1 MDRVEIEEGEI
12 PPHMEDHVAAMRHEF
27 NIQMQQMMQQFA
39 SQQAAQQALLQQVQQ
54 ENQAFRNQF
63 TQDFQRAQASVIEE
77 QIRNQQAASQ
87 LRAESERIQRDI
99 QQERSRA
106 LSRVQAESQS
116 SSQRRTP
123 SPLSRQH
130 AADASNRVPYI
141 GVDVGPDIST
151 FYKVVNKALKQFDG
165 GEGWVM
171 WRHNFMLHAKA
182 CNFEDFLLGSF
193 APPRATAPTTVQSE
207 FKRYSFSVFAAL
219 NRVVTSILQ
228 QSLCTFTT
236 SEEPAAKAWSYL
248 CTTYDTKDT
257 TTKMQLLH
265 QLTTLRMT
273 EGKAREFINAA
284 KSLRDQL
291 LSAGMIIPEALLITY
306 LIQGLPDSW
315 SSIQE
320 QMKYKTDGELSETY
334 VETMILRVERDRNLQ
349 ALKEKEKSVLHPTW
363 IATAQPQ
370 QKQQSSKKQSNASKA
385 STSGKQAAPGASSS
399 SKPNNT
405 HCDYCIFKF
414 KKERRHSWIDCHNR
428 PVGWRPEAETSS
440 RPVSQAKVAIPMVVE
455 TTSGTSTAAES
466 VSAPV
471 VIGHAFSTVTKL
483 HMPTDVWV
491 LDSGCTQHMTSNV
504 NLFHNLKSLPQRHY
518 VALGD
523 NSTIEAK
530 GKGDVYLLGFNN
542 QVVLLTDVLY
552 VPAVAASLLSVV
564 RLLKRGA
571 QFKSH
576 GTCIGI
582 YSSRGELIVDATV
595 HSSDLLTLSFSIPS
609 REHRTKLKDLHAQ
622 PATKG
627 DTSSLLQARVHQGVM
642 VDGDTWHR
650 RLSHVNSTYL
660 EKMQKHDMVNG
671 LQVDIKPH
679 HSIRLSPCDNC
690 ARGKL
695 VQQPYYTVEHFQIHE
710 KLFLVHGDI
719 CGPLPPSRDGHRYF
733 LTLTDDGTRFSWS
746 FALSTRDQVAEVIF
760 KWLPQAQREAE
771 RHLKALRTDNAG
783 EFISKTFQHRLQ
795 ELGIS
800 QQFSLPYRHQQNGV
814 AERLNRTLK
823 DAIRTCLLDA
833 DLSTDWWEY
842 ALRHVTWVKNR
853 TYCSALSSPIT
864 PYQAWFEKKPNI
876 SMLRVFGCMAIY
888 HIAAEKRRGWDSPG
902 EWGVFLGMAPRMKG
916 WLFYNPL
923 TRAITASNNAVFR
936 ENLTLNRWQFLR
948 KHRPETL
955 DSPITIPAPLSTFPP
970 PDAGDI
976 DNEDIPES
984 LSLHDTTPFPP
995 SSIPTSPSSPLEPSS
1010 SSSHDHNADSPTGLD
1025 VIFKNLQSAV
1035 VLSHGGEKEDN
1046 VTNTQQAPTTSCFI
1060 AAVLRHD
1067 NESISLDLAA
1077 EQLSH
1082 FCNAAASLPP
1092 EPRTIDEALK
1102 GPYAAEW
1109 KKALDEEFN
1118 TLMER
1123 DTWELV
1129 ELPPG
1134 KQVVGVKWILRIK
1147 TKGDGSL
1154 ERFKARLVARGFTQV
1169 PGEDFYDTYA
1179 PVGDY
1184 TTARMLLSVAAVQD
1198 MELLQLDVKNAFL
1211 YGNIDADIYMQQP
1224 PGYHDG
1230 TTRVCHLL
1238 RSLYGLKQSPLMW
1251 YRKLY
1256 EAFVSIGFKASIH
1269 DECLFTY
1276 KKGGVTVWAL
1286 VYVDDVLMASSS
1298 MEALNAVVADLQR
1311 CFNLKVMP
1319 EVSLYLGMNIQRD
1332 REQRTISIGLQKFAD
1347 KVMDNFDLQPRRYKT
1362 PLSFDAF
1369 QTGTDRECLHTT
1381 FEYLSRIGTLQYAA
1395 TTCRPDLQY
1404 AASRLAQASAKPS
1417 QADWEQLERALI
1429 YFISTSSSMLVFGGA
1444 SANLQ
1449 LKAHV
1454 DSAYGS
1460 GPGEGNHR
1468 STYGWVFQLGGAAI
1482 SWCSKKLNVTTLSTA
1497 ESEYL
1502 SLKEA
1507 GIRGVYLRELMEV
1520 FDHAVHSPTPL
1531 LCDSKAAVEVANNK
1545 KRSKRLQHITHAVH
1559 WMKEKVAARVFEVQH
1574 VPAAK
1579 QAADFLTKVTT
1590 AAVFQRCAQDV
1601 GLRGKTTLEDK
1612 KQQT

>member
-1 MDRVEIEEGEI
+1 M
-12 PPHMEDHVAAMRHEF
+12 
-27 NIQMQQMMQQFA
+27 
-39 SQQAAQQALLQQVQQ
+39 LQQVQQ

-87 LRAESERIQRDI
+87 LRAESERMQRDI
-99 QQERSRA
+99 QQERSRT
-106 LSRVQAESQS
+106 LSRVQAEAQS

-130 AADASNRVPYI
+130 AANASDRVPYF

-151 FYKVVNKALKQFDG
+151 FYKVVNKALKQYDG

-219 NRVVTSILQ
+219 NRVVTPTIQ
-228 QSLCTFTT
+228 QSLCTFST

-248 CTTYDTKDT
+248 CSTYDSKDT

-273 EGKAREFINAA
+273 EGKAREFINTA

-291 LSAGMIIPEALLITY
+291 VSSGIIIPEALLITY
-306 LIQGLPDSW
+306 LIQGLPETW
-315 SSIQE
+315 SNVQE

-334 VETMILRVERDRNLQ
+334 VETMILRVERDRNLH
-349 ALKEKEKSVLHPTW
+349 ATKEKEKSRVYPTW
-363 IATAQPQ
+363 IAATQPQ
-370 QKQQSSKKQSNASKA
+370 QRHQPPKKQTNMSK
-385 STSGKQAAPGASSS
+385 TSMS
-399 SKPNNT
+399 SKPTTPSTPASQLQPNGI

-414 KKERRHSWIDCHNR
+414 KKERRHSWIDCHHR
-428 PVGWRPEAETSS
+428 PVGWRPEVVTTSQPIS
-440 RPVSQAKVAIPMVVE
+440 RAKVAIPLVTSE
-455 TTSGTSTAAES
+455 TSNAAASE
-466 VSAPV
+466 SAPV
-471 VIGHAFSTVTKL
+471 IVGHAFSTVAKL
-483 HMPTDVWV
+483 NMPTDVWV
-491 LDSGCTQHMTSNV
+491 LDSGCTQHMTSNIH
-504 NLFHNLKSLPQRHY
+504 LFHNLKSLPQRHY

-582 YSSRGELIVDATV
+582 YSSRGELIVDAIV
-595 HSSDLLTLSFSIPS
+595 HNSDLLTLRFSIPS
-609 REHRTKLKDLHAQ
+609 REHRKKLQNLHAQ

-627 DTSSLLQARVHQGVM
+627 DTSSLLQARVQQGVM
-642 VDGDTWHR
+642 VDGNTWHR
-650 RLSHVNSTYL
+650 RLSHVNCTYM
-660 EKMQKHDMVNG
+660 EKMQKHGMVNG
-671 LQVDIKPH
+671 FQIDIKPH
-679 HSIRLSPCDNC
+679 RSIRLSPCDNC

-695 VQQPYYTVEHFQIHE
+695 VQHPYYSVEHFQIHE

-719 CGPLPPSRDGHRYF
+719 SGPLPPSRDGHRYF
-733 LTLTDDGTRFSWS
+733 LTLTDDGTRFSWA
-746 FALSTRDQVAEVIF
+746 FALSTRDQAAEIIF

-771 RHLKALRTDNAG
+771 HNLKALRTDNAG
-783 EFISKTFQHRLQ
+783 EFVSKAFQQRLQ

-833 DLSTDWWEY
+833 GLSTDWWEY

-853 TYCSALSSPIT
+853 IYSSALSSPIT
-864 PYQAWFEKKPNI
+864 PYQAWFGKKPDI

-888 HIAAEKRRGWDSPG
+888 HVATERRQGWDTPG
-902 EWGVFLGMAPRMKG
+902 EWGVFLGMAARMKG

-923 TRAITASNNAVFR
+923 THAIVASNNAIFR
-936 ENLTLNRWQFLR
+936 EHLTLSRWQFLR

-955 DSPITIPAPLSTFPP
+955 DSPINTPLPLSSFPP
-970 PDAGDI
+970 PDVSDI
-976 DNEDIPES
+976 DNEDMAES
-984 LSLHDTTPFPP
+984 LSQHDVA
-995 SSIPTSPSSPLEPSS
+995 PSS
-1010 SSSHDHNADSPTGLD
+1010 SSSMAQPPSSPVAPSSSSPYYSSDERPTGLD
-1025 VIFKNLQSAV
+1025 VIFNNLHSAV
-1035 VLSHGGEKEDN
+1035 VSSHGGEGKDD
-1046 VTNTQQAPTTSCFI
+1046 VINTLQAPMAPVTIPCFI
-1060 AAVLRHD
+1060 AAVLRHHD
-1067 NESISLDLAA
+1067 ESISLDLAA

-1082 FCNAAASLPP
+1082 LCNAAVSLPP
-1092 EPRTIDEALK
+1092 EPRSIDEALK
-1102 GPYAAEW
+1102 GSYAAEW
-1109 KKALDEEFN
+1109 KKALDEEYN

-1169 PGEDFYDTYA
+1169 PGEDFYNTYA

-1211 YGNIDADIYMQQP
+1211 YGDIDADIYMQQP

-1230 TTRVCHLL
+1230 TTRVCRLL

-1256 EAFVSIGFKASIH
+1256 EAFINIGFEASIH

-1276 KKGGVTVWAL
+1276 KKGGAPVWAL
-1286 VYVDDVLMASSS
+1286 VYVDDVLMASPS
-1298 MEALNAVVADLQR
+1298 MDALNAVVANLQQ
-1311 CFNLKVMP
+1311 CFNLKIMP
-1319 EVSLYLGMNIQRD
+1319 DVSLYLGMNIQRD

-1347 KVMDNFDLQPRRYKT
+1347 KVVANFDLKPRRYKT

-1369 QTGTDRECLHTT
+1369 QAGTDRDCLHTT

-1429 YFISTSSSMLVFGGA
+1429 YFISTSSSMLVFGGT
-1444 SANLQ
+1444 SAHLQ
-1449 LKAHV
+1449 LMAHV

-1468 STYGWVFQLGGAAI
+1468 STYGWVFQLGGASI

-1497 ESEYL
+1497 EAEYL

-1507 GIRGVYLRELMEV
+1507 GIRGVHLRELMEV
-1520 FDHAVHSPTPL
+1520 FDLAMHSPTPL

-1559 WMKEKVAARVFEVQH
+1559 WMKEKVAARVFDVQH
-1574 VPAAK
+1574 VPATK

-1590 AAVFQRCAQDV
+1590 GAVFQRCARDV
-1601 GLRGKTTLEDK
+1601 GLRGGTHVYIKE
-1612 KQQT
+1612 QHV